1 MSPERVVSIG
11 SRGRTTLGDVA
22 SLDDPRYST
31 CFVCNKPMAYAK
43 LRPGIAWADDHTTEG
58 DINLWAVFA
67 HPDCLRKV
75 AHPDFDLNKS
85 AATGLEE

>member
-1 MSPERVVSIG
+1 
-11 SRGRTTLGDVA
+11 
-22 SLDDPRYST
+22 
-31 CFVCNKPMAYAK
+31 MAHAK